1 MAGRG
6 SPSFLKR
13 QKEQARTARA
23 NAKRAARQA
32 RRDNRAA
39 NKTDQGLDEERTRE
53 YLERAGF
60 RSVETHQLA
69 HDIQNNWYVIRK

>member
-39 NKTDQGLDEERTRE
+39 NKTDQSLEEEGSGEVLDGEM
-53 YLERAGF
+53 
-60 RSVETHQLA
+60 SDETQEPEPGQDDA
-69 HDIQNNWYVIRK
+69 SSD

>member
-39 NKTDQGLDEERTRE
+39 NKTDQGLDEEVSGE
-53 YLERAGF
+53 LLDGEVSG
-60 RSVETHQLA
+60 ETQEPEPGQDDA
-69 HDIQNNWYVIRK
+69 SSD